1 MSLEDWAQD
10 MAAAAEPVAPESV
23 LKSAP
28 EPPELKSPEPQLP
41 EPQPTASI
49 APALRE
55 LPLPRSGAISLEDWA
70 ADMVTHVPDAIDP
83 SMSPIGIL
91 PAQSRAQ
98 SEALW
103 YLGLDFGTTGISAV
117 LLNRSTCHLYPLYWT
132 EPPAYLAETRASEP
146 SQGLPSEELRFR
158 LPSVISLQTADPA
171 AGHLRDFKPC
181 LKLGI
186 PYQNGDRWEPQV
198 QWSDTL
204 RIPLSQI
211 TQALQSLLASL
222 MESAQALELEAALPS
237 LAGVAI
243 GCPAHWSEAYR
254 FNLRQAVIEARLVA
268 EPEQVYCIE
277 DSIAALLST
286 LNSSDGREI
295 VLPQNSQRNTASAEN
310 SEPGNTLVLVA
321 GAMTTELTLVRV
333 SGKSPNLAHEE
344 FQIRSIP
351 FAGQAITQDIIC
363 QLIYPMLHEAPGHS
377 RSFWPEEPG
386 ELRAEDFRAEAID
399 RLIFQDLKLPTA
411 GEPDLV
417 LRTQLQQRLESCRS
431 GQLLLEAAQYIKLTL
446 QQQSRCSLKLGND
459 QQVVLRQ
466 DLGSQ
471 VLLPYIQRL
480 NRELNALLTEVDLTV
495 TDINQVICTGGTA
508 SLGAI
513 ARWLRQKLP
522 NATITQD
529 TYRSVPNRCISSC
542 SRIAYGLALLPLH
555 PQLRDQAQM
564 GDRTPHVPL

>member
-1 MSLEDWAQD
+1 M
-10 MAAAAEPVAPESV
+10 VA
-23 LKSAP
+23 
-28 EPPELKSPEPQLP
+28 
-41 EPQPTASI
+41 
-49 APALRE
+49 
-55 LPLPRSGAISLEDWA
+55 
-70 ADMVTHVPDAIDP
+70 HVPDAMDTPIA
-83 SMSPIGIL
+83 PIGTL
-91 PAQSRAQ
+91 PAQPKAR

-132 EPPAYLAETRASEP
+132 EPPAYLAEAKDAEP

-158 LPSVISLQTADPA
+158 LPSVISLQTADPG
-171 AGHLRDFKPC
+171 AGQLRDFKPC

-204 RIPLSQI
+204 RIPLIQI
-211 TQALQSLLASL
+211 TQALQILLASL
-222 MESAQALELEAALPS
+222 MDSAQALELEAALPS

-254 FNLRQAVIEARLVA
+254 FNLRQAVVEAGLVA

-295 VLPQNSQRNTASAEN
+295 VLPQNSQRNTASEEN
-310 SEPGNTLVLVA
+310 SEGNMLVLVA
-321 GAMTTELTLVRV
+321 GAMTTELAIVRV

-363 QLIYPMLHEAPGHS
+363 QLIYPRLHEAIGHS

-386 ELRAEDFRAEAID
+386 ELSAEDFRAEAID

-431 GQLLLEAAQYIKLTL
+431 GQLLLEAAQYIKLIL
-446 QQQSRCSLKLGND
+446 QQQSRCSLRLGND

-480 NRELNALLTEVDLTV
+480 NRELNALLAEVELSV
-495 TDINQVICTGGTA
+495 TDVNQVICTGGTA

-555 PQLRDQAQM
+555 PQLCDQAQM
-564 GDRTPHVPL
+564 GDRAPRVPF